1 MPYFISK
8 KTSRELREDLRAS
21 ARGDSRIRGVARTT
35 EEAHDIERRM
45 AREGE
50 SFEKPYL
57 VSGEAPESRQ
67 ARLDLARRSN
77 IPHIMADPEKALHE
91 GLF

>member
-1 MPYFISK
+1 MPYFISRP
-8 KTSRELREDLRAS
+8 TSRELRENLRAS

-45 AREGE
+45 SREGE
-50 SFEKPYL
+50 EFTKPYL
-57 VSGEAPESRQ
+57 VSGEAKESYQ
-67 ARLDLARRSN
+67 ARIDLARRSN
-77 IPHIMADPEKALHE
+77 IPHVMADPEKALRE